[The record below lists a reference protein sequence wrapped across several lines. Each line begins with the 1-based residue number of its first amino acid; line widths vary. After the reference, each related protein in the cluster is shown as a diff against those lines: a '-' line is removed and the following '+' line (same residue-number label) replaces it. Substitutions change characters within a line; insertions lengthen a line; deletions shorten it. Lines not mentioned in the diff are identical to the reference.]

1 MKEAVSL
8 RQLYS
13 KYSSDIQ
20 FLVIYIREVH
30 PSDGWDVYAKNRLY
44 TPKTI
49 EKRRKTAKACRET
62 MKHETQAYV
71 DEMDDKV
78 MVAYAAWPE
87 RLYLVGKDGRIE
99 IS

>member
-1 MKEAVSL
+1 M
-8 RQLYS
+8 
-13 KYSSDIQ
+13 
-20 FLVIYIREVH
+20 
-30 PSDGWDVYAKNRLY
+30 DGTFMRKIGC
-44 TPKTI
+44 THQKTI

>member
-13 KYSSDIQ
+13 KDSSDIQ

-30 PSDGWDVYAKNRLY
+30 PIDGWDVYAKNRLY

-87 RLYLVGKDGRIE
+87 RLHLVGKDGRIE